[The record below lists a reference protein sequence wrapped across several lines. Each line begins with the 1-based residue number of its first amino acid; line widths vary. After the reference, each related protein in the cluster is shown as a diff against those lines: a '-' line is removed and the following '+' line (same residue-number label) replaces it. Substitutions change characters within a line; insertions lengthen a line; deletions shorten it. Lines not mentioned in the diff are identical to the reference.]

1 MSPDLI
7 RINDKFRLADKTIKE
22 GKVGDAVHLL
32 EGIIRETPTFG
43 KAYNHLGWIFE
54 TKYQKRPQ
62 AEEYYKKALE
72 YAPDYPAVYYNYAVL
87 LSVTH
92 QFEKL
97 AELLNK
103 ALELPGIN
111 KATIYN
117 EMAIMYEYQQ
127 NFSKAIDT
135 YKESIK
141 YVLDTKGIDTRLA
154 SIARCK
160 RKIGIF
166 GGAHVTDRPK

>member
-1 MSPDLI
+1 MDSDLI

-22 GKVGDAVHLL
+22 GKIGEAVHILQN
-32 EGIIRETPTFG
+32 IIREIPTFG

-54 TKYQKRPQ
+54 TKYQKRPE

-92 QFEKL
+92 QFKKL
-97 AELLNK
+97 AELLDK
-103 ALELPGIN
+103 ALELRGIN
-111 KATIYN
+111 KGTIYN

-127 NFSKAIDT
+127 DFSKAIDT
-135 YKESIK
+135 YKQSIK
-141 YVLDTKGIDTRLA
+141 YVLDTKGIDARLA
-154 SIARCK
+154 SIERCK

-166 GGAHVTDRPK
+166 GGAHVSDRLK

>member
-1 MSPDLI
+1 MDTELI
-7 RINDKFRLADKTIKE
+7 HINDRFRLADKMIKD
-22 GKVGDAVHLL
+22 GKIGEAVHLL
-32 EGIIRETPTFG
+32 QDILREMPSFG

-62 AEEYYKKALE
+62 AEDYYKKALE
-72 YAPDYPAVYYNYAVL
+72 FAPDYPAVYYNYAVL

-97 AELLNK
+97 AKLLDK
-103 ALELPGIN
+103 ALELQGIN

-127 NFSKAIDT
+127 LFDKAIDA
-135 YKESIK
+135 YKTSIK
-141 YVLDTKGIDTRLA
+141 YLLDNKGIDARLA
-154 SIARCK
+154 SIERCK

-166 GGAHVTDRPK
+166 GGAHVSDRPK